1 MTKIK
6 QTRIGE
12 NMSGKVVIVTGGSK
26 GIGKAIVSE
35 FRDMGDT
42 VYYVA
47 RNIPDKSDANYIEA
61 DVRDTSAIKGFFT
74 DIYKKHKKIDV
85 LVNNAG
91 VMNDALIGM
100 ISTENIIEQ
109 FQINIFAVIE
119 LTQLVSRFMRRDK
132 SGCIV
137 NVASIIGISG
147 NAGQSVYSA
156 TKGAVISFTRSAA
169 KELAPLGIRVNAVA
183 PGIIETPLINKV
195 PEKAIE
201 KRLGGIC
208 LGRAGRAEEV
218 ARAVLFLASDEAS
231 YVSGQILCVDGCT
244 II

>member
-6 QTRIGE
+6 QIRIGD

-26 GIGKAIVSE
+26 GIGKAIVSGFKE
-35 FRDMGDT
+35 IGDT
-42 VYYVA
+42 VYYIA
-47 RNIPDKSDANYIEA
+47 RNIPDKEDTNFIEA
-61 DVRDTSAIKGFFT
+61 DVRDTSVIKKFFT
-74 DIYKKHKKIDV
+74 DIYKRHKKIDV

-91 VMNDALIGM
+91 IMSDALIGM

-109 FQINIFAVIE
+109 FQINVFAVIE
-119 LTQLVSRFMRRDK
+119 LTQIVSRFMRRNK

-137 NVASIIGISG
+137 NIASIIGIGG

-156 TKGAVISFTRSAA
+156 TKGAVVSFTRSAA

-183 PGIIETPLINKV
+183 PGIIETSLINKV
-195 PEKAIE
+195 PEKALCE
-201 KRLGGIC
+201 RLGGIC
-208 LGRAGRAEEV
+208 LGRVGKADDV
-218 ARAVLFLASDEAS
+218 AKTVVFLASDDAS
-231 YVSGQILCVDGCT
+231 YISGQILCVDGCT